1 MLHWLAVFRFSGFA
15 FEGSSGGESG
25 IAASTLTQL
34 ACGRPYISSRA
45 QFRSEARM
53 FEHGMIYR
61 ASRRLADIKTL
72 ANMRGFIAPVEAAE
86 GSFALLG
93 LAYELHGCDGDVF
106 GSVRA
111 A

>member
-1 MLHWLAVFRFSGFA
+1 
-15 FEGSSGGESG
+15 
-25 IAASTLTQL
+25 
-34 ACGRPYISSRA
+34 
-45 QFRSEARM
+45 
-53 FEHGMIYR
+53 MIYK

>member
-1 MLHWLAVFRFSGFA
+1 M
-15 FEGSSGGESG
+15 
-25 IAASTLTQL
+25 
-34 ACGRPYISSRA
+34 RPC
-45 QFRSEARM
+45 EARM

-61 ASRRLADIKTL
+61 ASRRQADIKTL
-72 ANMRGFIAPVEAAE
+72 SDMCGFAAPVEAAE

-106 GSVRA
+106 GCVGA